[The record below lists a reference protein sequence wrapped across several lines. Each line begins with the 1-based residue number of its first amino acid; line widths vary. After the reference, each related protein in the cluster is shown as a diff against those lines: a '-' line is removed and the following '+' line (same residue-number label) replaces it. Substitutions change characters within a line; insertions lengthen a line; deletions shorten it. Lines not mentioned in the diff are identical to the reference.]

1 MRAIIGRLRPF
12 ASLPSHSGWNDA
24 TRPWREA
31 VSDRQVVL
39 RRGRRVGW
47 WVEGRSA
54 GGRLFMKTW
63 WPTKGLARAVA
74 RLVGGR
80 GDPGGAG

>member
-1 MRAIIGRLRPF
+1 MG
-12 ASLPSHSGWNDA
+12 
-24 TRPWREA
+24 
-31 VSDRQVVL
+31 DRQVVL

-63 WPTKGLARAVA
+63 WPTQGLARAVG
-74 RLVGGR
+74 RLVGSR
-80 GDPGGAG
+80 ANPSSSADAVNHDAP

>member
-1 MRAIIGRLRPF
+1 MRPVNLRRAEERRAWGARSGEGEEMSGRR
-12 ASLPSHSGWNDA
+12 
-24 TRPWREA
+24 
-31 VSDRQVVL
+31 VVL

-63 WPTKGLARAVA
+63 WPTQGLARAVA

-80 GDPGGAG
+80 AG

>member
-1 MRAIIGRLRPF
+1 MTLEGE
-12 ASLPSHSGWNDA
+12 S
-24 TRPWREA
+24 

-63 WPTKGLARAVA
+63 WPTQGLARTVA

-80 GDPGGAG
+80 AGRV

>member
-1 MRAIIGRLRPF
+1 MG
-12 ASLPSHSGWNDA
+12 
-24 TRPWREA
+24 
-31 VSDRQVVL
+31 DRQVVL

-47 WVEGRSA
+47 WAEGRSA

-63 WPTKGLARAVA
+63 WPTRGLARAVA

-80 GDPGGAG
+80 AEPGAGDQAP